1 MNRQHSTPRYKQEA
15 EVLTVLRVDGA
26 EAGGNARRQHRQS
39 QQQRRRRRDPP
50 PRGLLHPAAKQSRR
64 RRATRCTL
72 EHPLLSAMT
81 LLSSSRSLSL
91 CRGNWQG

>member
-50 PRGLLHPAAKQSRR
+50 PRGLLHPAANHTGTGGRR
-64 RRATRCTL
+64 RDERWSTL
-72 EHPLLSAMT
+72 FCL
-81 LLSSSRSLSL
+81 R
-91 CRGNWQG
+91 